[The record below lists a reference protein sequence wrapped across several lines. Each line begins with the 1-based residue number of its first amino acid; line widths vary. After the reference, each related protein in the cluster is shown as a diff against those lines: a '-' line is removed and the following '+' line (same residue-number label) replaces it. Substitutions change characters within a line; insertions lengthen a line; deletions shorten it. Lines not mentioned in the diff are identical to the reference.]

1 VTGPTGSGKSTLLLN
16 LVLQDIEA
24 GIGVGVLDP
33 KGDLIHELLERIP
46 SRHAHRLV
54 LIDPATRERPVGIN
68 VLECAEPHQRELVT
82 DAVVTIFQ
90 KSFERFWGPRTD
102 DILRAALLTLSR
114 HPSATLCEVPL
125 LLLDRQVRARLTKDL
140 GDPVGL
146 KPFWQEYEAYTDGQ
160 RLQIVGPVLN
170 KLRSFLLR
178 PTVRNVLG
186 QSRSTIDLGQVM
198 DSNGILLVNLSK
210 GTLGEETS
218 RLLGAFVVSRIWQA
232 ALRRSDRPEADR
244 PDFNLYLD
252 EFQNY
257 LHLPQSLDD
266 VLAEAR
272 AYRLNLT
279 LAHQHL
285 DQLRDSTRQALDANA
300 RTRVVFQCGQ
310 EDARHLAREFSPLS
324 EHNLQSL
331 GRFQVAVRL
340 CVDGHTEV
348 PFTGVTEEPPT
359 SLGLDHAHALVKTSV
374 QRFGRPRAEVEAEI
388 ERRFRDFGGRGGF
401 QEIA

>member
-1 VTGPTGSGKSTLLLN
+1 MN
-16 LVLQDIEA
+16 
-24 GIGVGVLDP
+24 
-33 KGDLIHELLERIP
+33 
-46 SRHAHRLV
+46 
-54 LIDPATRERPVGIN
+54 
-68 VLECAEPHQRELVT
+68 
-82 DAVVTIFQ
+82 
-90 KSFERFWGPRTD
+90 
-102 DILRAALLTLSR
+102 
-114 HPSATLCEVPL
+114 
-125 LLLDRQVRARLTKDL
+125 
-140 GDPVGL
+140 
-146 KPFWQEYEAYTDGQ
+146 
-160 RLQIVGPVLN
+160 
-170 KLRSFLLR
+170 
-178 PTVRNVLG
+178 
-186 QSRSTIDLGQVM
+186 
-198 DSNGILLVNLSK
+198 
-210 GTLGEETS
+210 
-218 RLLGAFVVSRIWQA
+218 
-232 ALRRSDRPEADR
+232 
-244 PDFNLYLD
+244 FNLYLD

-359 SLGLDHAHALVKTSV
+359 SLGLDHANALVETSV